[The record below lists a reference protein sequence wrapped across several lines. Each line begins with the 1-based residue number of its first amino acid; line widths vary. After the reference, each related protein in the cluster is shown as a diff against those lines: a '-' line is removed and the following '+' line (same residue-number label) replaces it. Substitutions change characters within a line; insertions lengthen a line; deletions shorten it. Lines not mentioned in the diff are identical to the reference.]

1 MFLST
6 ELKQTYSSVWGYNY
20 TPNATSPYK
29 LYSKDTSAPHIT
41 LTIIEKNLEKTEIV
55 PILEVFGTIFIER
68 EI

>member
-29 LYSKDTSAPHIT
+29 IRQKQISIETSGTDVKAWVKQKDIGLP
-41 LTIIEKNLEKTEIV
+41 LPWGV
-55 PILEVFGTIFIER
+55 V
-68 EI
+68 